1 MNSWS
6 NVTTQEGFLSVLN
19 ETKENAILDRSMM
32 DLADDMKSWTV
43 VEVLLLLLLLLVLQ
57 PTVGFSLLS
66 DFLPFCPFFTLLSPP
81 SYSHYL
87 QTVVEVTDLIF
98 RTTVLLKARA
108 TKSGHVG
115 ANFKRFRKVQVA
127 NHSVLITS

>member
-1 MNSWS
+1 MEH
-6 NVTTQEGFLSVLN
+6 NVTTQQGFLSVLN

-32 DLADDMKSWTV
+32 DLADDMKSWTM
-43 VEVLLLLLLLLVLQ
+43 VEVLLFLLALQ

-81 SYSHYL
+81 SYCHYL
-87 QTVVEVTDLIF
+87 QTVVVVTDLIF
-98 RTTVLLKARA
+98 RTTVPPKDRA

-115 ANFKRFRKVQVA
+115 FISRSLERYKQ
-127 NHSVLITS
+127 LTILC